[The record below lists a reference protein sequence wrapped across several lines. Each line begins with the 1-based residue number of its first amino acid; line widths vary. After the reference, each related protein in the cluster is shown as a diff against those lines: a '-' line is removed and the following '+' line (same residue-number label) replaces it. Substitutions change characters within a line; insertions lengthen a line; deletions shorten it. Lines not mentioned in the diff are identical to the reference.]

1 MKDYDSLYNSSK
13 ITFLSLWLSLKETM
27 MKVGSRSK
35 RLHAKKGAFTW
46 FNLIAESVL
55 LGQASSVVYGIADIF
70 QVFAPRNHSVERLSG

>member
-1 MKDYDSLYNSSK
+1 MQ
-13 ITFLSLWLSLKETM
+13 
-27 MKVGSRSK
+27 
-35 RLHAKKGAFTW
+35 KKGAFTW

>member
-1 MKDYDSLYNSSK
+1 
-13 ITFLSLWLSLKETM
+13 

-46 FNLIAESVL
+46 FNLIAESA
-55 LGQASSVVYGIADIF
+55 ASSVVYGVADIF